1 VAVQTAPDVY
11 DIPYVLATDVVS
23 CPPGSGFPVEEV
35 AAALATRLGDQA
47 IGLAARVPALRD
59 AVAAALIE
67 RFSRQNGIIGAAV
80 FVPGADFAVLT
91 LNQLRLVLR
100 LAVVYGIEV
109 DQQRLPEVLA
119 TLGAGLGFRAVARQL
134 LGTVP
139 IAGWVI
145 KGGVAYTGTR
155 VLGEGAQRYFQG
167 VSERDAV
174 A

>member
-1 VAVQTAPDVY
+1 
-11 DIPYVLATDVVS
+11 
-23 CPPGSGFPVEEV
+23 
-35 AAALATRLGDQA
+35 
-47 IGLAARVPALRD
+47 
-59 AVAAALIE
+59 LIE